1 MLRLDVAVVGFV
13 IFTLVAPLGGGYL
26 GAWLIDASASRP
38 AVSVLGGGTEPGAI
52 AAALGSAVALGLT
65 LRFTAGSMLDSFV
78 GSWPENQP
86 LLTNP
91 GYRLVTLGSRYR
103 NKDGDEIDAE
113 GPVGLGGAV
122 GWVGSLAGAA
132 LLAGMSIAAW
142 PPVDP
147 AQLERVGAG
156 TGSAIDWVAAAFPV
170 VARIVVASIV
180 GVLAG
185 AAWSTLGGP
194 AARMEALEGDVDQE
208 LDDLSVVDAPGPDAP
223 GPDAP
228 APGAPPR

>member
-1 MLRLDVAVVGFV
+1 MAHRCVGEPAGRRRPRRRNRTRSDRRRARVGRCLGVDAAVHGRLDAR
-13 IFTLVAPLGGGYL
+13 LVRRGLAGEPAPAHEPGLPAREPRQQVPQQGRRRDRLGG
-26 GAWLIDASASRP
+26 S
-38 AVSVLGGGTEPGAI
+38 
-52 AAALGSAVALGLT
+52 
-65 LRFTAGSMLDSFV
+65 
-78 GSWPENQP
+78 
-86 LLTNP
+86 
-91 GYRLVTLGSRYR
+91 
-103 NKDGDEIDAE
+103 
-113 GPVGLGGAV
+113 GGARRGRRLGRIPRRAV
-122 GWVGSLAGAA
+122 

-147 AQLERVGAG
+147 GQLERVGAG

-170 VARIVVASIV
+170 VARIVVASIL

-223 GPDAP
+223 RPDAP